1 MPSRQRAAQMPDRQ
15 AKPRVS
21 GATAG
26 LIALTNEFDKYAVD
40 DSGNIYIWKESKGN
54 EAERE
59 VGEYGT

>member
-1 MPSRQRAAQMPDRQ
+1 MAE
-15 AKPRVS
+15 PRVS